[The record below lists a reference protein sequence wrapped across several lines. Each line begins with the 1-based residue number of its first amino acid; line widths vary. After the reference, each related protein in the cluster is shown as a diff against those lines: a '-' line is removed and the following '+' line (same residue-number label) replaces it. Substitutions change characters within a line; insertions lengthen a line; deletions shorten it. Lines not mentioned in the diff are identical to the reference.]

1 MHGVEVGVLVLLLLV
16 LRVQGAAVGDLG
28 VVGVG
33 VVGPGVVLLEHAV
46 ELSAGGVLVH
56 GVGGAVGVLDVDA
69 VVGFLEVMAV
79 AINALT
85 AGVRTVDLDVFA
97 LAGGVLLVVLEL
109 ELGPVLGVGLLA
121 VSVAEAVLLLEGVR
135 VELGLAE
142 ATGRFAVA
150 LAGFGDV
157 VAWDNSCGVVLAGRA
172 IVMWRSETP
181 AKVSVSSDL

>member
-1 MHGVEVGVLVLLLLV
+1 MHCVEVGVLVLLLLV
-16 LRVQGAAVGDLG
+16 LRVQGTAVGDLG

-109 ELGPVLGVGLLA
+109 ELGAVLGVGLLA

-135 VELGLAE
+135 VELGLAG

-150 LAGFGDV
+150 VAGFGDV
-157 VAWDNSCGVVLAGRA
+157 VAWDNAGGVVLAGRA
-172 IVMWRSETP
+172 IVVVAVGDACRSRS
-181 AKVSVSSDL
+181 KY